1 MVSLDWIVLKFCQLT
16 SAWEEKRSYCVVLW
30 RHTVSLDGEFS
41 LKKRPEVT
49 EVTGSGTPR
58 VPRKWGHTAS
68 LFKGSEAA
76 RILTIWPTFL
86 PTSFGLPSN
95 LRSLKICKKISSILF
110 KNELKTPKFID
121 QQKRERLS
129 GSSLRYLWK
138 KSISD
143 RFFDPGYIVAS

>member
-1 MVSLDWIVLKFCQLT
+1 MRRIMTSHCFTRRWIQPQNK
-16 SAWEEKRSYCVVLW
+16 ARGHRSHGV
-30 RHTVSLDGEFS
+30 RD
-41 LKKRPEVT
+41 PEGAPKM
-49 EVTGSGTPR
+49 GSHGLFIQR
-58 VPRKWGHTAS
+58 VRGRQDIDDLANVFAK
-68 LFKGSEAA
+68 LL
-76 RILTIWPTFL
+76 R
-86 PTSFGLPSN
+86 LPSN